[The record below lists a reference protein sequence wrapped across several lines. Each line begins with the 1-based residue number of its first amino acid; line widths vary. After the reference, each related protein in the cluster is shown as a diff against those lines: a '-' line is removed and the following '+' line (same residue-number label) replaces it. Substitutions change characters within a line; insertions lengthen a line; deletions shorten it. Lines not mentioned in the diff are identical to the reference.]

1 MVDHLNYKPL
11 IYAVS
16 FTIAILILSGCQSE
30 TKLVTS
36 NQTQLANEQK
46 TQTDS
51 NLINLNTTSLRN
63 NEARAIPEAATTT
76 NLSSKNSHTN
86 SSHRMSVE
94 AKKYMIA
101 AANPLAAQAGLNIL
115 RAGGSAVDAA
125 IAAQLAL
132 NVVEPQSSGIGGGAF
147 LLHYHAASR
156 AIEAYDG
163 REKAPASATRE
174 MFLKSDGSP
183 RKFYD
188 VVPGGLSVGVP
199 GLLRMLEM
207 VHKKHGKLPWAKLF
221 DPAIKLAEKGFSISP
236 RLHSLVKIDGFLKSF
251 KASKE
256 YFYGSSDFAKPIG
269 TKLINKPLAETFR
282 QIAIGGADVF
292 YLGKI
297 GAEIVKTVREAPLNP
312 GKITRSDLA
321 NYNAKK
327 REPVCSFYRKW
338 LICGMP
344 PPTSGGITTIQILG
358 LLQGTNIAKLSPYS
372 TEAIHLFAEAGRLAF
387 ADRNKYLADEDF
399 VPVPK
404 SQLIDPGYLAE
415 RSKLISN
422 SKSMGKARPG
432 KIKLKPGYKLG
443 SYQAFEGEST
453 SHISIVDGE
462 GNAVS
467 MTSSIE
473 NAFGSRLMVG
483 GFLLNNQ
490 LTDFSFLPKSNG
502 EVIANRVEPNKRPRS
517 SMSPMLVVDTNA
529 KLVLAIG
536 SPGGSRIIGYVA
548 KTIIAALDW
557 KMGIQDAITLPHFL
571 NRNGTTD
578 LEKGSKLEGLKA
590 NLEKLGHTVRVR
602 KLTSGLHGITISK
615 NGILFG
621 GADPRREGVAIGD

>member
-1 MVDHLNYKPL
+1 M
-11 IYAVS
+11 
-16 FTIAILILSGCQSE
+16 FILSGCQNE
-30 TKLVTS
+30 NEPITN
-36 NQTQLANEQK
+36 NQPRGISKQK
-46 TQTDS
+46 TQITSGIEKLNVVNLS
-51 NLINLNTTSLRN
+51 ND
-63 NEARAIPEAATTT
+63 EARATPEAETIKNEPAKSIYI
-76 NLSSKNSHTN
+76 NLPKNKSI
-86 SSHRMSVE
+86 E
-94 AKKYMIA
+94 AKKYMVA
-101 AANPLAAQAGLNIL
+101 AANPIAAQAGLKIL

-125 IAAQLAL
+125 IATQLAL

-163 REKAPASATRE
+163 REKAPAAATE
-174 MFLKSDGSP
+174 NMFLNPDGSP

-207 VHKKHGKLPWAKLF
+207 AHKKHGKLPWARLF
-221 DPAIKLAEKGFSISP
+221 DPAIKLAEQGFNISP
-236 RLHSLVKIDGFLKSF
+236 RLYSLVKIDSLLRKF
-251 KASKE
+251 KTSKE
-256 YFYGSSDFAKPIG
+256 FFYGSSGFAKPIG

-292 YLGKI
+292 YTGKI
-297 GAEIVKTVREAPLNP
+297 ATEIIKAVKEAPLNP
-312 GKITRSDLA
+312 GKIMRSDLA

-358 LLQGTNIAKLSPYS
+358 ILQGTDMSKLTPGS
-372 TEAIHLFAEAGRLAF
+372 TEAIHLIAEAGRLAF

-399 VPVPK
+399 VFVPK
-404 SQLIDPGYLAE
+404 SQLIDPGYLTE
-415 RSKLISN
+415 RAKLISKN
-422 SKSMGKARPG
+422 KSMGKARPG
-432 KIKLKPGYKLG
+432 KIKLKTVDRLG

-462 GNAVS
+462 GNAIS

-473 NAFGSRLMVG
+473 NTFGSRLMVG

-490 LTDFSFLPKSNG
+490 LTDFSFLPKSG
-502 EVIANRVEPNKRPRS
+502 GKPLANRVEPNKRPRS
-517 SMSPMLVVDTNA
+517 SMSPMLVVDANA
-529 KLVLAIG
+529 KLVMTIG

-548 KTIIAALDW
+548 KTLIGVLDW
-557 KMGIQDAITLPHFL
+557 KMDIQEAISLPHFL
-571 NRNGTTD
+571 NRNGITD
-578 LEKGSKLEGLKA
+578 LEQGSKLEALKT
-590 NLEKLGHTVRVR
+590 NLEELGHTVQVR
-602 KLTSGLHGITISK
+602 KLTSGLHGIIVGA
-615 NGILFG
+615 NGTMYG